1 MRLFNKISE
10 PVAVQL
16 RELSVSYSDRR
27 AKLNF
32 ALSIE
37 SLDLTPGK
45 LTAIYGTNG
54 SGKSTLL
61 RAIAGCVRPARG
73 TICWMNTHGAPRPG
87 LDHVFV
93 TQAGPLPHWTLRD
106 NVMKPLLVAG
116 MNKHDAA
123 ERCRMMIQAL
133 GLAGL
138 EDRYAH
144 QLSAGQQQRTVV
156 ARAVA
161 LRPRALLLD
170 EILSA
175 QSEVWCDRIAE
186 LLSDYLAAG
195 GLVTMIC
202 HDPDW
207 VRQNAERVVH
217 LVPAGNDGGNRIEF
231 RAGYDGG
238 PDAWFR
244 FRQQRLSSERSA
256 VS

>member
-1 MRLFNKISE
+1 MLLFDQISK
-10 PVAVQL
+10 PVSVEL
-16 RELSVSYSDRR
+16 RGVSVSYSDRR

-32 ALSIE
+32 ALSID

-45 LTAIYGTNG
+45 LNAIYGTNG

-61 RAIAGCVRPARG
+61 RAMAGCVRPAQG
-73 TICWMNTHGAPRPG
+73 TIRWTNTYGAPRPG
-87 LDHVFV
+87 IDHVFV
-93 TQAGPLPHWTLRD
+93 TQAGPMPHWTLRD
-106 NVMKPLLVAG
+106 NIVKPLLVAG
-116 MNKHDAA
+116 IGKRDAA
-123 ERCRMMIQAL
+123 ERCRAMIHAL
-133 GLAGL
+133 GLTGL

-144 QLSAGQQQRTVV
+144 QLSAGQQQRAVV
-156 ARAVA
+156 ARAIA

-186 LLSDYLAAG
+186 VLSDYRAAG

-217 LVPAGNDGGNRIEF
+217 LVPAGNDVGNRIDF
-231 RAGYDGG
+231 RAGYDGE

-244 FRQQRLSSERSA
+244 FRQQRLTSERSA